1 MIRITNDAIDPVEV
15 LESVKSNQAGAS
27 VLFVGTTRQFT
38 GEKETLQLEYECYE
52 SMAVEQIQQ
61 LVDVAHGKWN
71 IVQCSVV
78 HRIGVVGLGDSSI
91 AVAVSTGHRKESF
104 EAAVWLVDQLKI
116 QVPIWKKEFWAN
128 GNTEWVHPSGDQCQV
143 LGNINSDRG
152 AS

>member
-1 MIRITNDAIDPVEV
+1 MIRITSDAINPVEV
-15 LESVKSNQAGAS
+15 LESVKSKKAGAS

-52 SMAVEQIQQ
+52 SMALEKIQQ
-61 LVDVAHGKWN
+61 LVDVARSKWN
-71 IVQCSVV
+71 IVQCSIV

-91 AVAVSTGHRKESF
+91 VVAVSTGHRQESF

-128 GNTEWVHPSGDQCQV
+128 GNTEWVHPSADQWQV
-143 LGNINSDRG
+143 PKNINSDRG
-152 AS
+152 AF